1 MNVVPRFVFPWAL
14 LLLVLVPLSVWVG
27 AKIRS
32 LSQARKWTAIVLRS
46 VILICLIAALAGAEL
61 VRENDKLAVF
71 FLLDQSNS
79 IPEGTRLAAA
89 QSVRN
94 TCDELMTYKDEA
106 GVIVFGD
113 ESSIELSVG
122 PSMELGRIQSYV
134 SGEQTD
140 LAGAIRLAIAAFP
153 QGYMKRIVIYS
164 DGNETRGS
172 ALEEAKLAQA
182 AGIAVDVVPLIIG
195 GTNEVRLREVSVPNR
210 VDADEPFRLRVV
222 AQAEQDCEA
231 TLRVFQRLKGGKRL
245 LRAQEVT
252 LQEGDNTFLLTQELQ
267 TPGFYE
273 YEATIESAADTIPAN
288 NEGRSFTVI
297 HGEPTVLYVEADPE
311 NSIYLEPALKAEGL
325 TVVQATPGEIP
336 TSLAQFQNFDAVVL
350 SDVSSTDLSSDQLK
364 SMEALVRDL
373 GIGLVMIGGPDSFGA
388 GGYLDTPVEKALP
401 VSMDIKQRKVLPRGA
416 LVLIMHT
423 CEIPNGN
430 AWAREIGLASLNVLA
445 SQDLMGMLAY
455 LWDQG
460 GDTWVFPLQPVGN
473 KVMMDNAIRAASSA
487 IGDMQ
492 TVGPTLGMAYNALIN
507 VDAAVKRIVII
518 SDGDPAAPTANLLG
532 ALAAAKISVS
542 TVCIGPHSPSDQ
554 SMLQWIAQKTGGQY
568 YFVTN
573 PTNLPQIFTKEAAV
587 VKRGILVEEPFEPK
601 PLHDSEL
608 TAGVSENAF
617 PTLRGYVVTTP
628 KDSATIPLVS
638 HEDDPVLA
646 HWRYGL
652 GKSVA
657 FTSDVTNRWAADW
670 IGWEEFNR
678 FWAQTIRWAVRE
690 VAPTNFRVETNVR
703 DGMGYV
709 KIDAVDEEG
718 RFVNFLR
725 PKGTVTGP
733 PPDFARYEL
742 DLMQTGPGI
751 YESTFPLDER
761 GIYMVNLTYVGED
774 GTQGMIPTGL
784 ALGYSREYEYNTS
797 NVPLLEQIA
806 SVGGGAIL
814 AASDSPFEHN
824 LETSATISPVW
835 QLLVALAACLFPLEI
850 FVRRVVVNF
859 NAVYAGVAAAL
870 KKIPAIRRIVPMP
883 AFKPAPVT
891 GTYGAA
897 VPARQY
903 RYASRGREAPGSF
916 GIQVAADA
924 RLAPEAIA
932 SPDETPE
939 FPEAAQKEVR
949 GHTEYTQRLL
959 AAKRRAI
966 EREKRRVGPKPD
978 EEKQ

>member
-14 LLLVLVPLSVWVG
+14 LLLVIVPISVWMG
-27 AKIRS
+27 SKICS
-32 LSQARKWTAIVLRS
+32 LSPMRKWTAIVLRS
-46 VILICLIAALAGAEL
+46 LILTCLIAALAGTEL

-71 FLLDQSNS
+71 FLLDRSNS
-79 IPEGTRLAAA
+79 IPEETHLAAA

-94 TCDELMTYKDEA
+94 TCEELMTYKDEA

-113 ESSIELSVG
+113 EASIELSVG
-122 PSMELGRIQSYV
+122 PGMELGQIQSYV

-182 AGIAVDVVPLIIG
+182 AGVAVDVVPLIIG
-195 GTNEVRLREVSVPNR
+195 ETNEVRLREVSVPNR

-222 AQAEQDCEA
+222 AHAEQDCEA

-252 LQEGDNTFLLTQELQ
+252 LQEGDNTFLLAQELQ
-267 TPGFYE
+267 TAGFYE
-273 YEATIESAADTIPAN
+273 YEATIEASADTILAN

-311 NSIYLEPALKAEGL
+311 NSTYLEPALKAEGL
-325 TVVQATPGEIP
+325 RVVQATPGNIP
-336 TSLAQFQNFDAVVL
+336 TSLAQFQNYDAVVL
-350 SDVSSTDLSSDQLK
+350 SNVSSTDLSSDQLK

-401 VSMDIKQRKVLPRGA
+401 VSMDIKQRKILPRGA
-416 LVLIMHT
+416 LVLVMHT

-455 LWDQG
+455 IWDQG
-460 GDTWVFPLQPVGN
+460 GESWVFPLQPVGD
-473 KVMMDNAIRAASSA
+473 KVMMDNRIRAASSA
-487 IGDMQ
+487 IGDMPA
-492 TVGPTLGMAYNALIN
+492 VGPTLGMAYNALMN

-518 SDGDPAAPTANLLG
+518 SDGDPAAPSLSLVN
-532 ALAAAKISVS
+532 ALANAKISVS
-542 TVCIGPHSPSDQ
+542 TVCIGPHGSSDQ
-554 SMLQWIAQKTGGQY
+554 AMLQRIAQRTGGQY

-573 PTNLPQIFTKEAAV
+573 ATNLPQIFTKEAAV

-608 TAGVSENAF
+608 TAGVSGNGF
-617 PTLRGYVVTTP
+617 PTLQGYVLTTP

-657 FTSDVTNRWAADW
+657 YTSDVTKRWAADW

-690 VAPTNFRVETNVR
+690 VAPTNFRVETKAR

-709 KIDAVDEEG
+709 KIDAVDEQG

-733 PPDFARYEL
+733 PPEFARHEL

-761 GIYMVNLTYVGED
+761 GVYMVNLTYARED
-774 GTQGMIPTGL
+774 GSEGMIPTGL

-797 NVPLLEQIA
+797 NLPLLEQVA
-806 SVGGGAIL
+806 SVGGGAVL
-814 AASDSPFEHN
+814 SVSDNPFEHN
-824 LETSATISPVW
+824 LEAAATISPVW
-835 QLLVALAACLFPLEI
+835 QLLLVLAACLFPLEI

-859 NAVYAGVAAAL
+859 NAVFAGIAAL
-870 KKIPAIRRIVPMP
+870 LKKVPAIRRIVPMP
-883 AFKPAPVT
+883 ALKPAPVT
-891 GTYGAA
+891 GTYGSA
-897 VPARQY
+897 VPAPQY
-903 RYASRGREAPGSF
+903 SYVSEGRETPGSF
-916 GIQVAADA
+916 GIQVTA
-924 RLAPEAIA
+924 
-932 SPDETPE
+932 ETRPG
-939 FPEAAQKEVR
+939 PEAASAPGETVGPIEAAKTEVP
-949 GHTEYTQRLL
+949 GHTEYTQQLL

-966 EREKRRVGPKPD
+966 EREKRRVGPKPNK
-978 EEKQ
+978 EKE